1 MDCVWQ
7 RDVNLGASLLVVL
20 ETDCQEDFLPEA
32 QEHEGPEHQR
42 AHHSAHKNCVQSTL
56 LPFC

>member
-20 ETDCQEDFLPEA
+20 ETDCQEAILPEA
-32 QEHEGPEHQR
+32 
-42 AHHSAHKNCVQSTL
+42 
-56 LPFC
+56 